1 MTGEMNVNL
10 TKFRDFLGPRLR
22 DMLDLLLFDMVRDGA
37 EGPVSDLE
45 SRIAEVKAQI
55 DKANAER
62 HVLTETKMSFTLV
75 HEHLG
80 KFLNQNGSEA
90 AELVMLRMV
99 LKDRVESLDHQIQEL
114 RPNGLLREKGLLKA
128 RKRFLEENQ
137 ELGAR
142 LIEALGIDVY
152 GYSE

>member
-1 MTGEMNVNL
+1 MQVAL
-10 TKFRDFLGPRLR
+10 HDV
-22 DMLDLLLFDMVRDGA
+22 VRSVA
-37 EGPVSDLE
+37 
-45 SRIAEVKAQI
+45 VKKQI

-62 HVLTETKMSFTLV
+62 HILTETKASFTLV
-75 HEHLG
+75 HDHLG
-80 KFLNQNGSEA
+80 KFLDQNGSEA

-99 LKDRVESLDHQIQEL
+99 LKDRVESLDNQIQEL

-152 GYSE
+152 GHSE